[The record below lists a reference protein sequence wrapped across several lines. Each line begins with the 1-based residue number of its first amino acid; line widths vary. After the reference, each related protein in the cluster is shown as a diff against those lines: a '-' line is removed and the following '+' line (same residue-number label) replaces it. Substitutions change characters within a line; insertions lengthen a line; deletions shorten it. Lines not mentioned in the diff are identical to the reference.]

1 MSGHLLD
8 TNCISEVVRIQPDPR
23 VIAWMDAADER
34 TLYLSVFTLGEIR
47 KGISSLT
54 PGKRRTELEEWL
66 DVDLRKRFAG
76 RILPVDALIADRW
89 GMLMGEM
96 KRSGA
101 SIPLID
107 AVLAATALHYN
118 LAVVSRNVHDFRN
131 AKVQVIN
138 PWESL

>member
-1 MSGHLLD
+1 M
-8 TNCISEVVRIQPDPR
+8 
-23 VIAWMDAADER
+23 
-34 TLYLSVFTLGEIR
+34 
-47 KGISSLT
+47 
-54 PGKRRTELEEWL
+54 
-66 DVDLRKRFAG
+66 DLRKRFAG

-96 KRSGA
+96 KRSGT